1 MIGRD
6 FLAFVYKSS
15 NKRIDT
21 PEGKGILT
29 RKFVCNLLYKSMTF
43 KLVMLLS
50 LPALLCPLYTT
61 FFVRI
66 HGTFQDRIWL
76 CAISVLERVGICI
89 LLFILIISPIF
100 FPFLLLSLETQRRME
115 LLCTHFPCDGPSRIC
130 LCSLQ
135 IYLPRIVRVTESA
148 FTGTFILK
156 QSILNTTMMD
166 QFNLPWS

>member
-29 RKFVCNLLYKSMTF
+29 RKFVCNPLYKSMTF

-66 HGTFQDRIWL
+66 HGTF
-76 CAISVLERVGICI
+76 
-89 LLFILIISPIF
+89 
-100 FPFLLLSLETQRRME
+100 
-115 LLCTHFPCDGPSRIC
+115 
-130 LCSLQ
+130 
-135 IYLPRIVRVTESA
+135 
-148 FTGTFILK
+148 
-156 QSILNTTMMD
+156 
-166 QFNLPWS
+166 